1 MRTWTFFL
9 MMIGGLFVAGIG
21 FGLIVGWVSD
31 DDPGSLWF
39 PVVGAVL
46 FIGGAAFMVWGYR
59 RKAAAA
65 DDGEDASDIDMLL
78 GDMSDPVQRNIILRV
93 VVASAIHGMVLLNF
107 IDQSAVPVT
116 FGDGPL
122 SRPELITLGSYA
134 VFLITL
140 VWIVIECIRFHRI
153 DEFWT
158 RIVIGPAAL
167 AGVVLFMTVT
177 LWTLGEEAL
186 GFGEARFWHYYLFYY
201 LTLLLLMIG
210 KWQLGKR
217 RGGI

>member
-1 MRTWTFFL
+1 MRTWMFIL

-21 FGLIVGWVSD
+21 LGLFMGWASD
-31 DDPGSLWF
+31 DDPGSFWF

-46 FIGGAAFMVWGYR
+46 FFGGAGVMYWGYR

-65 DDGEDASDIDMLL
+65 DDGADASDIDMLL

-107 IDQSAVPVT
+107 IDGSAVPVT

-122 SRPELITLGSYA
+122 ERPELITLGSYA
-134 VFLITL
+134 VFLVTL

-158 RIVIGPAAL
+158 RIVMGPAAL
-167 AGVVLFMTVT
+167 AGAILFMAVT
-177 LWTLGEEAL
+177 LWTLSEEAL
-186 GFGEARFWHYYLFYY
+186 GFGEARFWHFYLFYY
-201 LTLLLLMIG
+201 LTLLCLMIG

>member
-1 MRTWTFFL
+1 MRTWIFIL

-21 FGLIVGWVSD
+21 FGLFMGWASD
-31 DDPGSLWF
+31 DDPGSFWF
-39 PVVGAVL
+39 PVTGAILFFSGAAVL
-46 FIGGAAFMVWGYR
+46 YWGYR
-59 RKAAAA
+59 RKAATA
-65 DDGEDASDIDMLL
+65 DDGDDVSDIDMLL

-93 VVASAIHGMVLLNF
+93 VVASAVHGMVLLNF
-107 IDQSAVPVT
+107 IDMSATPVT

-122 SRPELITLGSYA
+122 DRLEMITLGGYA

-158 RIVIGPAAL
+158 RIVMGPAAL
-167 AGVVLFMTVT
+167 AGVILFMAIT
-177 LWTLGEEAL
+177 LWSLGEEVMTFPA
-186 GFGEARFWHYYLFYY
+186 ARFWHFYLFYY
-201 LTLLLLMIG
+201 MTLLCLVIG